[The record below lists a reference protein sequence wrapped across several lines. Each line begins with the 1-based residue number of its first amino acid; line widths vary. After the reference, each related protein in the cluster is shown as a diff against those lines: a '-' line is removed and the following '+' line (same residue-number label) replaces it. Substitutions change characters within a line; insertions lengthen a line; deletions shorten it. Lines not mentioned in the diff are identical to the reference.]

1 MSADNTKTEK
11 AFSDYLPEYRAQ
23 LKQGHLQQAYKG
35 LMEYFDGLKLHLSK
49 KYPDYFVSNSVHYGY
64 MDYTYFYFFPKTLKR
79 QGLKIVILFI
89 HESFRFEVWLAGYNK
104 NIQAKYCRQIK
115 EHNWNKYRLPA
126 KANGDSIL
134 EHVLVENAD
143 FTDLDS
149 LTKKI
154 EVGTLRFI
162 DDIESFLSNKP
173 L

>member
-1 MSADNTKTEK
+1 MSADSKTGK

-23 LKQGHLQQAYKG
+23 LKKGHLQQVYKG
-35 LMEYFDGLKLHLSK
+35 LMEYFDALKLHLSK
-49 KYPDYFVSNSVHYGY
+49 KYPDYFVSSSVHYGY

-79 QGLKIVILFI
+79 QGLKIVVLFI

-115 EHNWNKYRLPA
+115 ERNWNKYRLPE

-154 EVGTLRFI
+154 EVGTLQFI